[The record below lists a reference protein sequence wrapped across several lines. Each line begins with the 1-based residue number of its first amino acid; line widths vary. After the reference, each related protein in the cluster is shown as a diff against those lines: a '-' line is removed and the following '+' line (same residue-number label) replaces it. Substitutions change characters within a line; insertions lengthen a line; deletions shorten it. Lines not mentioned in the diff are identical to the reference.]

1 MNNRIVEFG
10 DIIGGALK
18 GYGFNL
24 DADRVYKFTI
34 LNTSAGSIIKSLKYT
49 IRGVEYSHGFLKA
62 RAVRLY
68 RDNIKSKEPIVS
80 NIINFTPARLKEVN
94 AVRIDDA
101 YLNEHKDPLKDY
113 GFDLTKDAV
122 VSYKQSR
129 GGSLLARRR
138 KYVLN
143 GMVYN
148 HITLGT
154 LAKKIAGT
162 APVKEVEPPQLAD
175 TAKKVAMV
183 VENKNN
189 DIAVATAIATATP
202 QVEYIMY
209 STVHKCSQYFKAG
222 TSLGAASKEFAR
234 RGINIGIDEFKLM
247 DPNTGLPII
256 VDVERIVTCAVT
268 FK

>member
-1 MNNRIVEFG
+1 MNDNIIVFG
-10 DIIGGALK
+10 DANNGALK

-24 DADRVYKFTI
+24 DTDRVYKLTI
-34 LNTSAGSIIKSLKYT
+34 PGILTGSIIKSLKYT
-49 IRGVEYSHGFLKA
+49 IHGIEYSHEFLKA
-62 RAVRLY
+62 QAVRIH
-68 RDNIKSKEPIVS
+68 RANIKSKESIMS

-113 GFDLTKDAV
+113 GFDLANDAV
-122 VSYKQSR
+122 VSYKRFS
-129 GGSLLARRR
+129 GGSRLARRR

-148 HITLGT
+148 HTTLGT
-154 LAKKIAGT
+154 LAKSIAKT
-162 APVKEVEPPQLAD
+162 APVKEVQPPQLPD
-175 TAKKVAMV
+175 MAKKVAMV

-189 DIAVATAIATATP
+189 DIAVSTAIATATP
-202 QVEYIMY
+202 RIEYIMY

-247 DPNTGLPII
+247 NPNTGLPII

>member
-1 MNNRIVEFG
+1 MNDRIVEFG

-24 DADRVYKFTI
+24 DTDRVYKFTI
-34 LNTSAGSIIKSLKYT
+34 QNILAGSIIKSLKYT
-49 IRGVEYSHGFLKA
+49 IHGVEYSHEFLKA
-62 RAVRLY
+62 QAVRIH
-68 RDNIKSKEPIVS
+68 RANIKSKEPIVS

-94 AVRIDDA
+94 AVRIDDT
-101 YLNEHKDPLKDY
+101 YLNTNKDPLKDY
-113 GFDLTKDAV
+113 GFDLAKDAV
-122 VSYKQSR
+122 VSYKQFR

-148 HITLGT
+148 HTTLGT
-154 LAKKIAGT
+154 LAKKINESLKVVQPNVDAN
-162 APVKEVEPPQLAD
+162 AD
-175 TAKKVAMV
+175 QV
-183 VENKNN
+183 V
-189 DIAVATAIATATP
+189 TSAIATASP